1 MAAFTLERS
10 VETADLDALNHMN
23 NVRYLSWVQDIA
35 RDHWHKLSDGR
46 WDDDFIWVVRNHNIN
61 YKRSALAGDLIR
73 LETFVKDAKGPLSTR
88 NVKFLNHSSGKVLAE
103 CDTVWCLLDSKT
115 QKPVAIP
122 PEMAGVLLS

>member
-1 MAAFTLERS
+1 MPVFTLERS
-10 VETADLDALNHMN
+10 IETADLDALKHMN

-46 WDDDFIWVVRNHNIN
+46 WDKDYIWVVRNHNIN
-61 YKRSALAGDLIR
+61 YKRSALAGDPLR
-73 LETFVKDAKGPLSTR
+73 LETFVKDVKGPLSTR
-88 NVKFLNHSSGKVLAE
+88 NVKFLNHSTGKLLAE

-122 PEMAGVLLS
+122 GEMARVLLS